1 MRNESEA
8 RPCVWWGGIQI
19 WASFWLA
26 HVWCTI
32 GRTFTCGGFVQEHID
47 NDPKG
52 CELCLDR
59 AKPGEILVE
68 ARSDTDVQI
77 VRLI

>member
-1 MRNESEA
+1 MKVKPGLVSGEVGSRYSLLN
-8 RPCVWWGGIQI
+8 
-19 WASFWLA
+19 
-26 HVWCTI
+26 VWCTI
-32 GRTFTCGGFVQEHID
+32 GRTFTCGGFEQEHID

-77 VRLI
+77 VRLIWV